1 MSDQDSVMRTY
12 RFVIDEHDK
21 PIYRTLL
28 DLTRVSKDL
37 YNQSLFFIRKKLDKT
52 GKFISKY
59 DLIKEISVLQNLDG
73 EINYRKLPSQSS
85 QQTIFICH
93 GAVSSYFKA
102 LKAWK
107 KDPSKFKARPEFPKF
122 LKKDG
127 HQVLCLTNQVCSIHE
142 NVITFGKRA
151 LGEEDKISIPEKEFY
166 KYEKFWMNNNAKT
179 MREKKL
185 FQQIRVVPQSRGD
198 FFNIEI
204 CYNKDKELVPL
215 LSNRAIAVDIGV
227 NNLMTV
233 VSNFGDPP
241 FIINGKPLKS
251 INQFFNKKKAE
262 MSSALNKR
270 GLMTSKRIRKLFR
283 KRNAKVSDYM
293 HKASR
298 HLIGYCLK
306 NRISKIVVG
315 YNPEWKVGVQIGKVN
330 NQNFVMIPFHS
341 LISKIEYKA
350 EDHGIE
356 VVKIEEGYT
365 SKCSALDLEPIKKHE
380 RYKGRRL
387 SRGVFKASNG
397 QIINADVNGSLNIL
411 RKVVGDSFVNKSDNL
426 LGVPD
431 NITMDY

>member
-1 MSDQDSVMRTY
+1 VSDQDSVIRTY

-37 YNQSLFFIRKKLDKT
+37 YNQSLFFLRKRLDET
-52 GKFISKY
+52 GKFMSKY
-59 DLIKEISVLQNLDG
+59 DLSKEIATLENLEG
-73 EINYRKLPSQSS
+73 EINYKKLPSQSS

-93 GAVSSYFKA
+93 GAVSSYFRA
-102 LKAWK
+102 LKVWK

-122 LKKDG
+122 LKKDS

-151 LGEEDKISIPEKEFY
+151 LGAEVRISIPEKEFD
-166 KYEKFWMNNNAKT
+166 KYQKFWMNNNARR
-179 MREKKL
+179 MRDKKL
-185 FQQIRVVPQSRGD
+185 FNQIRVVPQANAD
-198 FFNIEI
+198 YFNIEI
-204 CYNKDKELVPL
+204 CYNRDKELVQL
-215 LSNRAIAVDIGV
+215 NSDRAIAVDIGV

-233 VSNFGDPP
+233 VSNFDDIP

-298 HLIGYCLK
+298 HLIEYCLESK
-306 NRISKIVVG
+306 ISKIVIG
-315 YNPEWKVGVQIGKVN
+315 YNAEWKVGVQIGKIN

-350 EDHGIE
+350 ELHGIE
-356 VVKIEEGYT
+356 VVRITEGYT

-380 RYKGRRL
+380 KYVGRRL
-387 SRGVFKASNG
+387 HRGLFKASNG
-397 QIINADVNGSLNIL
+397 QVINADVNGSLNIL
-411 RKVVGDSFVNKSDNL
+411 RKAIGDSFVHEGANL
-426 LGVPD
+426 IKNPIK
-431 NITMDY
+431 ITMQ